1 MFGVAVARLDQVS
14 DAEKERYQALY
25 CGLCRAIKRRYGQ
38 ISRAALSY
46 DLAFLAMF
54 LDSLAEPEERCG
66 AERCVAHPAK
76 RMPFCE
82 SAYSDYAADLSIA
95 LAYHKCLDDIADEGS
110 AKARTA
116 EAALRGQYAK
126 ARSRIPDECAAIERA
141 MEEIGRLEGSA
152 DVPPDAC
159 ARVFGELMGA
169 LFAAGCRWAGEAAA
183 GESAPDDGAAE
194 STAGPIERS
203 STAAAGAGV
212 AGAARALD
220 AQLAA
225 IGDREDGAACAM
237 PAGVRDWAAAW
248 APAAGAFGA
257 LLGRFIYMMDAAV
270 DFAADERS
278 GSYNPF
284 VRLNAMPQQMREVLA
299 VLAGDMADAF
309 ERLPL
314 VQDAH
319 LMRSV
324 LYAGVW
330 QKFNHTYRDELE
342 ADRVEGEARA

>member
-46 DLAFLAMF
+46 DLAFLALL
-54 LDSLAEPEERCG
+54 LDSLAEAPEHCG
-66 AERCVAHPAK
+66 RERCVAHPAK
-76 RMPFCE
+76 QMPYVE
-82 SAYSDYAADLSIA
+82 SAYTDYAADLSIA
-95 LAYHKCLDDIADEGS
+95 LAYYKCLDDIADEGG
-110 AKARTA
+110 AKARAA
-116 EAALRGQYAK
+116 ELALRGQYAK
-126 ARSRIPDECAAIERA
+126 ALARIPRECTAIQQA
-141 MEEIGRLEGSA
+141 MERIAQIEAQSDA
-152 DVPPDAC
+152 PPDAC
-159 ARVFGELMGA
+159 ARVFGELLGQ
-169 LFAAGCRWAGEAAA
+169 LFAAGCCWSGDEPRGAGEAAPDTER
-183 GESAPDDGAAE
+183 ESAAALE
-194 STAGPIERS
+194 RASEQALVDNTPPAAPVTDPMPEAASTGWMAS
-203 STAAAGAGV
+203 
-212 AGAARALD
+212 
-220 AQLAA
+220 
-225 IGDREDGAACAM
+225 
-237 PAGVRDWAAAW
+237 W
-248 APAAGAFGA
+248 APAVGAFGA

-270 DFAADERS
+270 DYAADERS

-284 VRLNAMPQQMREVLA
+284 VRLDATPQQMREVLA

-330 QKFNHTYRDELE
+330 QKFNHTYKDELE
-342 ADRVEGEARA
+342 ADGMEGEARA